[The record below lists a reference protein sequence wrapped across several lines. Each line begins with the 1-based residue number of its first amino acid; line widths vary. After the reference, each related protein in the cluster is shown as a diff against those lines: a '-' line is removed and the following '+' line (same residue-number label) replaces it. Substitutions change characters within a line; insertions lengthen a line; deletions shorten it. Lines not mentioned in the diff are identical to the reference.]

1 MLSSLSLSAF
11 RLEGIIALI
20 IARCFSLPS
29 SSSTVGPWRRLGA
42 SDPSEDPKQDDR
54 EQHGD
59 QDGAETAQPVGEEK
73 EHAEGTAMGRRWFPE
88 DQEPQQKR

>member
-1 MLSSLSLSAF
+1 MLSCLSLSVF
-11 RLEGIIALI
+11 RLEVIIALT
-20 IARCFSLPS
+20 IARCFALPS

-42 SDPSEDPKQDDR
+42 SEPSGDRNQDDR

-73 EHAEGTAMGRRWFPE
+73 EHAEGTALGRRRFPE
-88 DQEPQQKR
+88 DQERQQKR